1 MRHLCVSQVIDQGY
15 CQSSW
20 AFSAAG
26 AIDGQFFVMTGDL
39 MEISIQQ
46 LLDCSS
52 SCGNRGCHG
61 GIPTWAYR
69 YIEGASGICTTT
81 KYPYLGYVSLECLQI
96 LAIFS
101 IILLPTD
108 MVLC

>member
-1 MRHLCVSQVIDQGY
+1 MIDQGY

-20 AFSAAG
+20 AFSASG
-26 AIDGQFFVMTGDL
+26 AIDGQYFVMTGQL
-39 MEISIQQ
+39 REISIQQ

-69 YIEGASGICTTT
+69 YIQGASGVCTTS
-81 KYPYLGYVSLECLQI
+81 KYPYLGYVSFVTI
-96 LAIFS
+96 IVPAKLARIFS
-101 IILLPTD
+101 LTD

>member
-1 MRHLCVSQVIDQGY
+1 MLLSYKIIDQGY

-26 AIDGQFFVMTGDL
+26 AIDGQYFVMTGDL
-39 MEISIQQ
+39 IEISIQQ

-61 GIPTWAYR
+61 GIPTWAYK
-69 YIEGASGICTTT
+69 YIEGASGVCMTAQ
-81 KYPYLGYVSLECLQI
+81 YPYLGYVS
-96 LAIFS
+96 
-101 IILLPTD
+101 
-108 MVLC
+108 VKK